1 MWCCKADS
9 SEKFDSQNEHFTR
22 TLKLGTLR
30 TSGNKGGCV
39 VEDESKISME
49 FSLLYIISSGF

>member
-30 TSGNKGGCV
+30 TSGNGGGCA
-39 VEDESKISME
+39 VEVESKIS
-49 FSLLYIISSGF
+49 IVI